1 MKLFYHQTDGGAEY
15 YCAKSV
21 AGSNDEGD
29 ITTAVLRTDGN
40 EIEVFGKKIKDLGIK
55 LKVQPE
61 GNIQEKPLT
70 AEELKEAVDEDNYVS
85 VIVPIGLNEFIDND
99 LEGVLDS
106 LSEATTG
113 STLLMDISYA
123 VVGTDDDGNLL
134 VRVSGDAT
142 DILEENED

>member
-15 YCAKSV
+15 YCTKSV
-21 AGSNDEGD
+21 AGNNDEGD

-85 VIVPIGLNEFIDND
+85 VIVPIGLNE
-99 LEGVLDS
+99 
-106 LSEATTG
+106 AATG

-142 DILEENED
+142 SILEENED